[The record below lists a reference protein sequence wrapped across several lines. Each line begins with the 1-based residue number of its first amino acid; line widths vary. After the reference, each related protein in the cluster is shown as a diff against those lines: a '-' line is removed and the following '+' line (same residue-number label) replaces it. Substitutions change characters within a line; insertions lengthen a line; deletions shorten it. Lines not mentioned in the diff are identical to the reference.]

1 MGCLIFV
8 CLLLGFAHPGWW
20 VAAFVLMI
28 IAGNSQSS
36 SSSASG
42 SSSSS
47 DSSSATATLSPHPPD
62 DLDNLLVDIS
72 RGQIKDPVTQEIFQP
87 GQKVYLC
94 YTHRLAYHED
104 SWKEMGCK
112 CMVCNHDR
120 MVKAHILPV
129 PIDFK
134 KRDLAKELGIE
145 FRDLE

>member
-1 MGCLIFV
+1 MIV
-8 CLLLGFAHPGWW
+8 CLLLGFANPGLWI
-20 VAAFVLMI
+20 VAFVLMI

-72 RGQIKDPVTQEIFQP
+72 RGQIKDPVTLGIFQP